1 MRHEYSGGE
10 RKMNIEIREAFC
22 NDLPAVLKLYSQLG
36 MDDGEVLDLEKAEH
50 ILSSLKSPIW

>member
-1 MRHEYSGGE
+1 
-10 RKMNIEIREAFC
+10 MNIEIREAFC